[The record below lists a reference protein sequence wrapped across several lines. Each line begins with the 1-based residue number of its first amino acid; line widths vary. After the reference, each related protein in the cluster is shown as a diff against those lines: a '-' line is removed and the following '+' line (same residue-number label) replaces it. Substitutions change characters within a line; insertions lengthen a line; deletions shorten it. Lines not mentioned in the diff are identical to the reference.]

1 MVYKI
6 GTITD
11 LATLPPMDNTALELV
26 YYHASVLTHEYGANR
41 NVNESDG
48 GFVLYATP
56 GTNVKDIKA
65 FFDISKHSLE
75 YVNTYGSL
83 CEVAYLLNNDFV
95 VTIIM
100 SIADAPAEILN
111 ETN

>member
-65 FFDISKHSLE
+65 FFDYTKHTVESVDRCGE
-75 YVNTYGSL
+75 IYIAMYI
-83 CEVAYLLNNDFV
+83 LNNEFT
-95 VTIIM
+95 VTIVGYIKDIPTELTEHM
-100 SIADAPAEILN
+100 
-111 ETN
+111 

>member
-65 FFDISKHSLE
+65 FFSEAASTFAPKL
-75 YVNTYGSL
+75 L
-83 CEVAYLLNNDFV
+83 FFVAHALSFCQGKGHQKASHIFLLG
-95 VTIIM
+95 
-100 SIADAPAEILN
+100 
-111 ETN
+111 